1 MEKLKINQSS
11 LPELCSM
18 HCDFIVFNFE
28 CTLFLSRYFKDKDH
42 KATVPK
48 LYELPVFL
56 RLIYDSL
63 QGVKVNNISEPK
75 QFLISPITYAHNLFR
90 GDKGKKGEEICTT
103 SRRRN
108 IYELVQ
114 LAKLLEGENGEKLL
128 DFSLTKN
135 SMCTLTVYPAFMT
148 FAKQHLISFSEGCLK
163 IYPEIFTELA
173 KLRKNSR
180 AYAFFIEILYTKCS
194 KCIKGKNTDDEESQ
208 SRIKVFFYNPLS
220 THFYTF
226 AEIKNSA
233 LKGLKKQGISE
244 ELLEK
249 FANFILQ
256 KEKQQNEH

>member
-1 MEKLKINQSS
+1 MEKIKINQSS

-28 CTLFLSRYFKDKDH
+28 CTLFLSKFFKNKDH

-63 QGVKVNNISEPK
+63 QRVKVNNISEPK
-75 QFLISPITYAHNLFR
+75 QFLISPITYAHIIYR

-103 SRRRN
+103 YRRRN

-114 LAKLLEGENGEKLL
+114 LANRLEGENGEKLL
-128 DFSLTKN
+128 EFSSSKN

-180 AYAFFIEILYTKCS
+180 AYAFFIEILYAKCS
-194 KCIKGKNTDDEESQ
+194 KGKNTDDEERQ
-208 SRIKVFFYNPLS
+208 SRIKAFFYNSLS
-220 THFYTF
+220 SHLYTF
-226 AEIKNSA
+226 SEIKNSA

-249 FANFILQ
+249 FANFISQ